1 MYNMNVKTTNKN
13 KKLDDFCIFYNYCNN
28 NNNNNKLY
36 KFDYNNPHDKQCL
49 RNTLQNVCIK
59 YKTSHRLVHRNVK
72 IHYLY

>member
-1 MYNMNVKTTNKN
+1 MNVKSTNKN
-13 KKLDDFCIFYNYCNN
+13 KKLDDFRILYSYC

-36 KFDYNNPHDKQCL
+36 KYDYNNPLDKQCL

-72 IHYLY
+72 IHYQY